1 MQRLTINLPSS
12 RYMARARCS
21 ICPPLL
27 GPCKVHTLTTG
38 PLTVLDDGL
47 ASLPPCPP
55 FHFLVA
61 CISLFFL
68 SLSCFLFRSAFLLR
82 SQVFRILSYSF
93 IELMLPPPSLFL
105 IPFALVVPALSLILV
120 SLRYAPLIHSFF
132 PLTSYPHSFPPQHL
146 LILRLS
152 PSSLSLHP
160 PPQSYL
166 ILPMS
171 PSLLPPSLP
180 HLASPPCVSTP
191 SPSPGP
197 SLLVVLAVNK
207 RCGLLTPPPDSLPRG
222 KG

>member
-160 PPQSYL
+160 PPNLTSSSL
-166 ILPMS
+166 CLHPSFPPLSLTLPHPPVS
-171 PSLLPPSLP
+171 PPLPPPPARHSWSCSL
-180 HLASPPCVSTP
+180 
-191 SPSPGP
+191 
-197 SLLVVLAVNK
+197 
-207 RCGLLTPPPDSLPRG
+207 
-222 KG
+222 

>member
-160 PPQSYL
+160 PP
-166 ILPMS
+166 ILPHPPYVS
-171 PSLLPPSLP
+171 IPPSPL
-180 HLASPPCVSTP
+180 
-191 SPSPGP
+191 SPSP
-197 SLLVVLAVNK
+197 
-207 RCGLLTPPPDSLPRG
+207 CLTPLCLHPFPLPRPVTPG
-222 KG
+222 RARCE

>member
-160 PPQSYL
+160 PPPNLTSSSL
-166 ILPMS
+166 CLHPSFPPLSLTLPHPPVS
-171 PSLLPPSLP
+171 PPLPPPPARHSWSCSL
-180 HLASPPCVSTP
+180 
-191 SPSPGP
+191 
-197 SLLVVLAVNK
+197 
-207 RCGLLTPPPDSLPRG
+207 
-222 KG
+222 